1 MFPALLT
8 ALFFSLSTIFA
19 QRSITAVG
27 AIKANIGRLIVAT
40 VVLGAIAHILGN
52 GMNGAGRNWLLW
64 SGVVGMGL
72 GDLAYFGALPR
83 LGSRITVLMTQCL
96 AAPIGALAEWLWL
109 GTRITGGQILFGL
122 LILTG
127 VALALMP
134 TRKQPPHV
142 KLRPAGFLYGLA
154 AAAGQGLGAVLSRK
168 ANIVATLAGESI
180 DGFTAAY
187 QRIVGGLLITLAY
200 FIAAA
205 LIERR
210 SKVPSAPVAAK
221 PSLRAYLWIPANATC
236 GAILGVSFYQWAL
249 FTTPSAIVLPI
260 VACTP
265 LVIVPFS
272 FWLEGE
278 RPGRR
283 SLLGGLLAVVG
294 AAGLSVAR

>member
-27 AIKANIGRLIVAT
+27 AIKANIGRLLVAT

-205 LIERR
+205 MIERS
-210 SKVPSAPVAAK
+210 SKLPSAPVAAK

-265 LVIVPFS
+265 LVIIPFS

-278 RPGRR
+278 RPSRR
-283 SLLGGLLAVVG
+283 SLLGGLLAVAG